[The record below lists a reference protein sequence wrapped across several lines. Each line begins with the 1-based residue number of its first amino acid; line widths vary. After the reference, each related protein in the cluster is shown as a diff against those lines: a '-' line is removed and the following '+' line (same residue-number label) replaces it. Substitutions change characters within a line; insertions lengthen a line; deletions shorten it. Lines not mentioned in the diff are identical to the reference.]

1 MFYERVKESADY
13 IIERLPEIPKT
24 AIILGSG
31 LGGLVDFMEEK
42 TVIPYKD
49 IPNFPQSSVAGH
61 AGNFVVGKI
70 EGKLIAAMQGRF
82 HYYEGFSAREL
93 CYPLYVMKLLGIEN
107 LIVTNACGGV
117 NRDFKPGD
125 LMIIDNYINFIRVNP
140 LIGDNDERFGP
151 RFPDMSEPYSPVLLE
166 KAEKAAEKLGIDYKR
181 GVYAL
186 FNGPCYESA
195 AEIRAFAALGANH
208 LRKLPWNESFR
219 RFLYHQ
225 HGNRNCNR

>member
-1 MFYERVKESADY
+1 MFYEKVKESADY
-13 IIERLPEIPKT
+13 IREKLSEIPKT

-31 LGGLVDFMEEK
+31 LGSLVDFMEEK
-42 TVIPYKD
+42 TVIPYKE

-70 EGKLIAAMQGRF
+70 EGKLVAAMQGRF
-82 HYYEGFSAREL
+82 HYYEGFTAREL

-140 LIGDNDERFGP
+140 LIGDNDDRFGP

-166 KAEKAAEKLGIDYKR
+166 KAEKAAEKLGIDYNR
-181 GVYAL
+181 GV
-186 FNGPCYESA
+186 C
-195 AEIRAFAALGANH
+195 
-208 LRKLPWNESFR
+208 SFQR
-219 RFLYHQ
+219 TLL
-225 HGNRNCNR
+225 

>member
-1 MFYERVKESADY
+1 MFYERVNESAEY
-13 IIERLPEIPKT
+13 IREKLSEIPKT

-42 TVIPYKD
+42 TVVPYKE

-70 EGKLIAAMQGRF
+70 EGKLVAAMQGRF
-82 HYYEGFSAREL
+82 HYYEGFTAREL

-140 LIGDNDERFGP
+140 LIGDNDDRFGP

-195 AEIRAFAALGANH
+195 AEIRAFAALGADAVGMSTV
-208 LRKLPWNESFR
+208 PETI
-219 RFLYHQ
+219 
-225 HGNRNCNR
+225 